1 MVGRQQGLGPEPR
14 TAEEEVEE
22 EEEEVEGVGG
32 GGGGGQP
39 LSLKSASEVE
49 RERLPP
55 LDNLCLYILMYLKV
69 LLWVAFCILHITV
82 LTRTQEV
89 NSTY

>member
-22 EEEEVEGVGG
+22 EEEEVEGVG

-69 LLWVAFCILHITV
+69 FIVGSILHTAYYSADQDPSG
-82 LTRTQEV
+82 R
-89 NSTY
+89 